1 MFLPFI
7 LLLKTQLYSRPAY
20 VLSFELLNPKLDY
33 LLYLTNKTRLWEQ
46 YDSLRI
52 LLEIHVLFVILYR
65 IYEF

>member
-33 LLYLTNKTRLWEQ
+33 LLYLTNKTRL
-46 YDSLRI
+46 
-52 LLEIHVLFVILYR
+52 
-65 IYEF
+65 